1 MTPILALD
9 LGCKT
14 GFALET
20 EQTGLVSGTWRL
32 DKWCP
37 VCPFDFPKRDL
48 LMIRE
53 WRLFWLVRS
62 IVGAAIFAG
71 GVVAY
76 ENVQF
81 GVSLLQTQAWAGY
94 RSAMLTACHMSGVS
108 HFIPVPVGTLKKFAA
123 GHGAATKEMLATAFV
138 RSNPGTS
145 LDPRGNVV
153 RPDGRIADDN
163 QIDARWLL
171 TYAREGLHEN
181 AKM

>member
-37 VCPFDFPKRDL
+37 VCPFDFPKREL

-53 WRLFWLVRS
+53 WRLFWNVRS

-76 ENVQF
+76 EDVMF
-81 GVSLLQTQAWAGY
+81 SVSTLATQHWAGF
-94 RSAMLTACHMSGVS
+94 RSSMLTACRLEGVS
-108 HFIPVPVGTLKKFAA
+108 NFVSVPVPTLKKIGA
-123 GHGAATKEMLATAFV
+123 GHGASTKEMMAAAWV
-138 RSNPGTS
+138 RSNPGCH
-145 LDPRGNVV
+145 LDQK
-153 RPDGRIADDN
+153 GRVLHPNGRVADDN
-163 QIDARWLL
+163 EVDALHLL
-171 TYAREGLHEN
+171 TYARSKL
-181 AKM
+181 K